1 MDFKAHAQELLD
13 QWAQCC
19 HAVPKHNTVEFQ
31 LEKDLCSKW
40 AAHLHTQLVWA
51 SDHEIAEACCQFEGR
66 FKQYKEKIII
76 EILQHGSV

>member
-1 MDFKAHAQELLD
+1 MDSKAHAQDLLD

-31 LEKDLCSKW
+31 LEKDQCAKY
-40 AAHLHTQLVWA
+40 AVHLHTQLVWA
-51 SDHEIAEACCQFEGR
+51 GETEIVEACRQFEGR
-66 FKQYKEKIII
+66 LKQYKEKVII